1 MKPSDPKPPKS
12 QHILP
17 QRYQAGF
24 AGVDECVWYFDRVR
38 GQTIVFSDSKLL
50 PLLLAKV

>member
-1 MKPSDPKPPKS
+1 MTEQIPVDPSAGMKSSDPKPPKS

-24 AGVDECVWYFDRVR
+24 AGVPRSFQSR
-38 GQTIVFSDSKLL
+38 TFL
-50 PLLLAKV
+50 